1 MTSENKWPLY
11 ISIVLIIYAIIIL
24 VFVIRGALKAK
35 DIRDYAVGNMGFPSW
50 IVGLSLAA
58 SMTSAAT
65 FVINPGFVS
74 LYGISGIISMAIVMP
89 TAAFLSL
96 IIFTKGFAK
105 YGQLVK
111 ANTMSQWIGN
121 RFENKSYKLFFAFIA
136 LLLITFIV
144 LINVGMTQVIAKSL
158 DADPFYVLLGLTIF
172 VFGYMMFG
180 GANSMVYTN
189 TIQAIIMFIVA
200 LMLIFSGM
208 DLFDEGISGFLGK
221 LKNIDPNLVKTTNT
235 ESFLFRDYFE
245 IIFCQIVVGVAIV
258 CQPHIM
264 TKSLMLKNPNKTN
277 AYLFFGIFAMAIF
290 FFIVVAG
297 LYARIMFPDLTVDGK
312 TITMD
317 EIIPTYVI
325 KRFSALAGMVVV
337 VGLISAGLSTLEG
350 LIQSLSITVTS
361 DILEP
366 IFGDSISK
374 NGMLINKFVIVLL
387 AVVSFYFSWNQ
398 IKSPNLSVG
407 IFGQNGVYG
416 YFSAAFVPILF
427 GTFVKNVKVSTV
439 FTASIVA
446 IVVHF
451 GIYYLK
457 ITSYMK
463 GAVGNPG
470 VSAAIAILTSLLV
483 AILLHQFN
491 KKKIKTEA

>member
-1 MTSENKWPLY
+1 MNSENQWPLY
-11 ISIVLIIYAIIIL
+11 ISIVLIVYAIVIL
-24 VFVIRGALKAK
+24 FFVIRGALKAK
-35 DIRDYAVGNMGFPSW
+35 SIRDYAVGNIGFPSW
-50 IVGLSLAA
+50 VVGLSLAA

-65 FVINPGFVS
+65 FVINPGFIA
-74 LYGISGIISMAIVMP
+74 LYGVAGIISMAVVLP
-89 TAAFLSL
+89 LAAYTSL
-96 IIFTKGFAK
+96 IVFTKGFAK
-105 YGQLVK
+105 FGQIVK
-111 ANTMSQWIGN
+111 ANTLSQWIGN
-121 RFENKSYKLFFAFIA
+121 RYNNKSYKLFFAFIA

-144 LINVGMTQVIAKSL
+144 LINVGLTQVISKAL
-158 DADPFYVLLGLTIF
+158 DAEPFWVLLGLTVF

-189 TIQAIIMFIVA
+189 TVQAIIMFLVA
-200 LMLIFSGM
+200 LMLIFSGGQY
-208 DLFDEGISGFLGK
+208 FENGIAGFIQEL
-221 LKNIDPNLVKTTNT
+221 NAIDPNLTKMTNK
-235 ESFLFRDYFE
+235 SSLLFRDYFE

-264 TKSLMLKNPNKTN
+264 TKSLMLKSPDRTN
-277 AYLFFGIFAMAIF
+277 SYLFFGILSMSVF

-297 LYARIMFPDLTVDGK
+297 LYARLMFPDLMVDGK
-312 TITMD
+312 KMSMD
-317 EIIPTYVI
+317 EIIPTYVV
-325 KRFSALAGMVVV
+325 KRFSATAGIIVI

-366 IFGDSISK
+366 LFGEKIANNNIS
-374 NGMLINKFVIVLL
+374 INKLVIIAL

-398 IKSPNLSVG
+398 IQNPNLSVG

-439 FTASIVA
+439 FVASIVA

-451 GIYYLK
+451 GIFYLK
-457 ITSYMK
+457 LTPYMK
-463 GAVGNPG
+463 GTVGNPG
-470 VSAAIAILTSLLV
+470 VSAAIAILLSLAT
-483 AILLHQFN
+483 AIILHQIN
-491 KKKIKTEA
+491 KYKTT

>member
-1 MTSENKWPLY
+1 MNTENQWPLY
-11 ISIVLIIYAIIIL
+11 ISIVLAIYGLLIL
-24 VFVIRGALKAK
+24 FFVIRGALKAK
-35 DIRDYAVGNMGFPSW
+35 SIRDYAIGNMGFPSW

-65 FVINPGFVS
+65 FVINPGFIS
-74 LYGISGIISMAIVMP
+74 LYGFAGIISMAIVLP
-89 TAAFLSL
+89 FAAFVSL
-96 IIFTKGFAK
+96 IVFTKGFAK
-105 YGQLVK
+105 YGKVVK

-121 RFENKSYKLFFAFIA
+121 RYDNKSYKFFFAIIA

-144 LINVGMTQVIAKSL
+144 LINVGLTQVISKSL
-158 DADPFYVLLGLTIF
+158 DADPFWVLMGLTIF

-180 GANSMVYTN
+180 GANAMVYTN

-200 LMLIFSGM
+200 LMLIFSGGAY
-208 DLFDEGISGFLGK
+208 FENGVSGFVNQL
-221 LKNIDPNLVKTTNT
+221 NAIDPNLTKSTNA
-235 ESFLFRDYFE
+235 SSLLFRDYFE
-245 IIFCQIVVGVAIV
+245 IIFCQIIVGIAIV

-264 TKSLMLKNPNKTN
+264 TKSLMLKNPEKTN
-277 AYLFFGIFAMAIF
+277 SYLFFGIFAMAVF

-297 LYARIMFPDLTVDGK
+297 LYARLMFPDLTADGNK
-312 TITMD
+312 LTMD
-317 EIIPTYVI
+317 EIIPTYVV
-325 KRFSALAGMVVV
+325 KRFSAAAGVVVV

-366 IFGDSISK
+366 LFGDSVANNS
-374 NGMLINKFVIVLL
+374 LSINKIVIVLL
-387 AVVSFYFSWNQ
+387 AIVSFYFSWNQ
-398 IKSPNLSVG
+398 IKEPNLSVG

-439 FTASIVA
+439 FIASVVA

-457 ITSYMK
+457 ITPYMQ

-470 VSAAIAILTSLLV
+470 VSAALAIIASVLV
-483 AILLHQFN
+483 ATILHLLN
-491 KKKIKTEA
+491 KKKEIA

>member
-1 MTSENKWPLY
+1 MNTENQWPLY
-11 ISIVLIIYAIIIL
+11 ISIVLVVYAAIIL
-24 VFVIRGALKAK
+24 FFVIRGAMKAK
-35 DIRDYAVGNMGFPSW
+35 DLRDYAVGNMGFPSW

-65 FVINPGFVS
+65 FVINPGFIA
-74 LYGISGIISMAIVMP
+74 LYGFAGIISMAIVLP
-89 TAAFLSL
+89 FAAFISL
-96 IIFTKGFAK
+96 IIFTKGFARF
-105 YGQLVK
+105 GQVVK
-111 ANTMSQWIGN
+111 ASTMSQWIGN
-121 RFENKSYKLFFAFIA
+121 RYNNKSYKLFFAFIA

-144 LINVGMTQVIAKSL
+144 LINVGLTQVISKAL
-158 DADPFYVLLGLTIF
+158 DADPFWVLLGITVF

-180 GANSMVYTN
+180 GANAMVYTN
-189 TIQAIIMFIVA
+189 TVQAIVMFAVA
-200 LMLIFSGM
+200 LMLIFSGGQY
-208 DLFDEGISGFLGK
+208 FENGFSGFIEQL
-221 LKNIDPNLVKTTNT
+221 NVIDPHLTKSTN
-235 ESFLFRDYFE
+235 ESSLLFRDYFE

-264 TKSLMLKNPNKTN
+264 TKSLMLKNPEKTN
-277 AYLFFGIFAMAIF
+277 SYLFFGIFSMAVF

-297 LYARIMFPDLTVDGK
+297 LYARLMFPDLTVDGQK
-312 TITMD
+312 LNMD
-317 EIIPTYVI
+317 EIIPTYVV
-325 KRFSALAGMVVV
+325 KRFSAAAGIVVI
-337 VGLISAGLSTLEG
+337 VGLVSAGLSTLEG

-366 IFGDSISK
+366 LFGEKVTANSL
-374 NGMLINKFVIVLL
+374 NVNKVVIVLL

-398 IKSPNLSVG
+398 IQSPNLSVG

-439 FTASIVA
+439 FVASVVA

-457 ITSYMK
+457 ITSYMQ
-463 GAVGNPG
+463 GPVGNPG
-470 VSAAIAILTSLLV
+470 VSAAIAIIVSLFT
-483 AILLHQFN
+483 AIILHNIN
-491 KKKIKTEA
+491 KSKIKA